1 MKEKREK
8 QIKEQQQKLLDLLQK
23 KTREFVAKNADI
35 AEIKLF
41 GKMNTE
47 GQHLRGM
54 LLLLSYAA
62 CSEAQEKMDSA
73 LQLAVA
79 MKFLQTSIL
88 IQDDIIDKS
97 DMRRGR
103 ASLHKALFRDKNAS
117 FSKSERDA
125 NTAAALIGGMGIA
138 YATKL
143 IHEICENEEA
153 SGREIVKEYCTMLV
167 NTLHGEAM
175 DILVPVY
182 NGDESDKFDDKVR
195 RELAL
200 EIAIRKTAVYSFETP
215 IVMGILLAGKRSE
228 EILWARRLG
237 CHLGR
242 IYQLSND
249 RKAVEGLQTK
259 DDVCTDVAPYRLSYA
274 NAIALGTEKEESEK
288 FQGILLKE
296 NKTQRDK
303 KWIQEHYPY
312 DKVYTQLDEKQKE
325 SCGWALK
332 ELNSGDCCFSPEGVA
347 VLKQFLKKF
356 EGMES
361 FENG

>member
-62 CSEAQEKMDSA
+62 CSEAQEK
-73 LQLAVA
+73 
-79 MKFLQTSIL
+79 
-88 IQDDIIDKS
+88 
-97 DMRRGR
+97 
-103 ASLHKALFRDKNAS
+103 
-117 FSKSERDA
+117 
-125 NTAAALIGGMGIA
+125 
-138 YATKL
+138 
-143 IHEICENEEA
+143 
-153 SGREIVKEYCTMLV
+153 
-167 NTLHGEAM
+167 
-175 DILVPVY
+175 
-182 NGDESDKFDDKVR
+182 
-195 RELAL
+195 
-200 EIAIRKTAVYSFETP
+200 
-215 IVMGILLAGKRSE
+215 
-228 EILWARRLG
+228 
-237 CHLGR
+237 
-242 IYQLSND
+242 
-249 RKAVEGLQTK
+249 
-259 DDVCTDVAPYRLSYA
+259 
-274 NAIALGTEKEESEK
+274 
-288 FQGILLKE
+288 
-296 NKTQRDK
+296 
-303 KWIQEHYPY
+303 IQEHYPY